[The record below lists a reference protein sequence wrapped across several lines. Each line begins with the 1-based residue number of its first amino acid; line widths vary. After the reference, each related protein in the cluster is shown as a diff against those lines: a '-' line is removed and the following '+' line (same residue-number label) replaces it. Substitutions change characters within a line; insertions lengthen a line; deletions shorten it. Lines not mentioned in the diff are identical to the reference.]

1 MPPDKQGEDQRVEME
16 TGSRRWPRDGLEHQN
31 KRASSKV
38 LGSLLWCGVR
48 VCVCV
53 HAHSEVS
60 GRERVGK
67 RGLGVFFPHS
77 AVRSRSTSK
86 GGRTGM
92 Q

>member
-1 MPPDKQGEDQRVEME
+1 MGWSIRTKEHH
-16 TGSRRWPRDGLEHQN
+16 LEFW
-31 KRASSKV
+31 AAFF
-38 LGSLLWCGVR
+38 GVVY

-67 RGLGVFFPHS
+67 GGLGVFFPHS

-86 GGRTGM
+86 GGSTGM
-92 Q
+92 